1 MFEQNRDPNYFENS
15 QFSTNCGSYAFNI
28 CEWYCPD
35 ENFDEDDI
43 ELAYELI
50 DEKNMDEDDVIDI
63 LFKRNVEQIHKD
75 FDIEETSYM
84 DYPLKKNEELIAFR
98 MCLNRD
104 LWDEGLVVDYHFR
117 VKRNGKW
124 MEKCGSG
131 RVQEVED
138 FNESPWKVSEDLI
151 YRGPIAYFIRKC
163 S

>member
-1 MFEQNRDPNYFENS
+1 MEINFLDKLINFS
-15 QFSTNCGSYAFNI
+15 STN
-28 CEWYCPD
+28 
-35 ENFDEDDI
+35 FDDYLKNLEELKKKFRDDSNDD
-43 ELAYELI
+43 

-75 FDIEETSYM
+75 FEVEETPYM
-84 DYPLKKNEELIAFR
+84 DYPLNKNEELIAFR

-104 LWDEGLVVDYHFR
+104 LWDEELVVDYHFR

-151 YRGPIAYFIRKC
+151 YRGPITYFIRKC